1 MLIEDFLFFIIAF
14 FTSVTNYISLK
25 NLEKHLKH
33 NVKQPRFYKSH
44 FYYSKI
50 VFKAIQLI
58 IKENPK
64 KNNEVFKNLVVYILS
79 LIVFAINA
87 YFFLICDIFKIWE

>member
-1 MLIEDFLFFIIAF
+1 MLIEDFLYITIIF
-14 FTSVTNYISLK
+14 VSGVTNIITLK

-33 NVKQPRFYKSH
+33 NVKQPRFYKSR

-64 KNNEVFKNLVVYILS
+64 KNNEVFKNLLFFIISFITGVLS
-79 LIVFAINA
+79 G
-87 YFFLICDIFKIWE
+87 YFFVINDIFNL